1 MNWEEMEEGEG
12 SAMNMSV
19 SIPGYSES
27 TPTYYTVQVSIER
40 STYNVMKR
48 YSDFEEFHTSIEQEM
63 GERAPVDL
71 PPKKWIGNRGREFL
85 EDRRRR
91 LEIYLRSMAKR
102 EEWRDSLA
110 FQQFVEVTK
119 HMNQNKTELNKGEWT
134 RKVTEAKDFIHRA
147 SQAGGGADERKYSVM
162 AGAKIKELENHLV
175 GNHGLGDGEYRRRK
189 DLLHDLSRSLLN
201 INKGAAS
208 DSPMPSSG
216 TVSSLFNTSSK
227 RVLGGGG
234 GASGGAETDRTRD
247 LNNAD
252 LMVQQKDD
260 MSDQDQVIQLLR
272 STIQRQREL
281 GEQIN
286 EEIVNQNQLLDELDA
301 DTHQFSS
308 RLNQAKKRVSK
319 FT

>member
-1 MNWEEMEEGEG
+1 MNI
-12 SAMNMSV
+12 SI

-27 TPTYYTVQVSIER
+27 TPTYFTVQVSMER
-40 STYNVMKR
+40 STYNVRKR
-48 YSDFEEFHTSIEQEM
+48 YSDFEAFHTSIEQEM

-91 LEIYLRSMAKR
+91 LEIYLRSMTKR
-102 EEWRDSLA
+102 EEWRDSLT
-110 FQQFVEVTK
+110 FQQFLEVTK

-134 RKVTEAKDFIHRA
+134 RRVTETKDFIHRA
-147 SQAGGGADERKYSVM
+147 SQASGGADERKYTVM

-175 GNHGLGDGEYRRRK
+175 GNHSLGDGEYRRRK
-189 DLLHDLSRSLLN
+189 DLLHDLSRNLLN
-201 INKGAAS
+201 ISKGS
-208 DSPMPSSG
+208 GDSNTPSSG
-216 TVSSLFNTSSK
+216 TVSSLFNTPSSSK

-234 GASGGAETDRTRD
+234 GGGVETDRTRD
-247 LNNAD
+247 LNNAE
-252 LMVQQKDD
+252 LMLQQKDD
-260 MSDQDQVIQLLR
+260 MSDQDQVIQMLR
-272 STIQRQREL
+272 STIQRQRQL

-286 EEIVNQNQLLDELDA
+286 EEIVDQNQLLDELDA

>member
-1 MNWEEMEEGEG
+1 
-12 SAMNMSV
+12 MNMSV

-208 DSPMPSSG
+208 DSPMLSSG